1 MGKKQ
6 CSFWNVSF
14 FWQVSSPQL
23 LSGSVKEIWRLQKII
38 SSEALEIINLSD
50 QLILEIGK

>member
-50 QLILEIGK
+50 QLVLEIGK